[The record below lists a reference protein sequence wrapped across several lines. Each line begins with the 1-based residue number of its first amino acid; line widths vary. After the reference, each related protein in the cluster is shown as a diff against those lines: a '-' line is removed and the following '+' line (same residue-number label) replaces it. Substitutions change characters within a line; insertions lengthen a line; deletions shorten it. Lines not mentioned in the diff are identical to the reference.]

1 MSSSSVPIWLIVTA
15 LALTALALV
24 WSRWPIWAKAL
35 LVVSVT
41 GMYFAADRALDSLS
55 GWPSST
61 TLPARFALL
70 AVVTE
75 EPRADREGALY
86 VWLQPIE
93 NGKTTSAPRAFRLPY
108 SRDLHSLL
116 GESMKKTRQGVT
128 QVGTAEPKAGP
139 KGYSWLRPGSNE
151 QNIKVR
157 DIAIPQLP
165 EK

>member
-1 MSSSSVPIWLIVTA
+1 MSSSALPVWLVVVA

-24 WSRWPIWAKAL
+24 WSRWPGWAKAL
-35 LVVSVT
+35 LVVGAT
-41 GMYFAADRALDSLS
+41 LLYFAADRAIDGRS
-55 GWPSST
+55 GWPSSA

-75 EPRADREGALY
+75 EPNPKRPGALY

-93 NGKTTSAPRAFRLPY
+93 DGKTSSAPRAYRLPY
-108 SRDLHSLL
+108 SRELHSLF
-116 GESMKKTRQGVT
+116 GEAMKKTRQGVS
-128 QVGTAEPKAGP
+128 QIGTAEPKAGP

-151 QNIKVR
+151 QVVKIR
-157 DIAIPQLP
+157 DIAVPQLP